1 MWRWAKGRT
10 PALCTERRI
19 GWTGEGIGWAE
30 VPRLPFYPGTG
41 ILPLVDTATLIVTA
55 RRSAGLTQTA
65 LAGRAGTSQSA
76 VARYESG
83 SASPSVRT
91 LERLLHAAGYRLS
104 IMAEPSGAHA
114 DLSGDRMRR
123 LRSLRP
129 EIEQAAKRA
138 HARNVR
144 VFGSVARGED
154 RPESDIDLLV
164 DAPVEREGILPL
176 VGLQRELQELLGER
190 VDVST
195 PELLK
200 PAVAERA
207 LAEAVP
213 L

>member
-1 MWRWAKGRT
+1 M
-10 PALCTERRI
+10 
-19 GWTGEGIGWAE
+19 
-30 VPRLPFYPGTG
+30 
-41 ILPLVDTATLIVTA
+41 DTAALIVTA
-55 RRSAGLTQTA
+55 RRSAGLTQAA
-65 LAGRAGTSQSA
+65 LARRAGTSQSA

-104 IMAEPSGAHA
+104 ITADPSGAHA
-114 DLSGDRMRR
+114 DLSSDRMRH

-164 DAPVEREGILPL
+164 DAPVESEGILPL

-195 PELLK
+195 PVLLL
-200 PAVAERA
+200 PAVATRA

>member
-1 MWRWAKGRT
+1 MDA
-10 PALCTERRI
+10 
-19 GWTGEGIGWAE
+19 
-30 VPRLPFYPGTG
+30 
-41 ILPLVDTATLIVTA
+41 DTLIVTV
-55 RRSAGLTQTA
+55 RRRAGLTQAA
-65 LAGRAGTSQSA
+65 LARRAGTSQPA

-83 SASPSVRT
+83 SVSPSVRT
-91 LERLLHAAGYRLS
+91 LDRLLRAAGHQLS
-104 IMAEPSGAHA
+104 ITATPSGAHV

-129 EIEQAAKRA
+129 EIEKAAKRA

-164 DAPVEREGILPL
+164 DAPVEAEGILPL
-176 VGLQRELQELLGER
+176 IGLQRELHELLGER

-195 PELLK
+195 PALLK
-200 PAVAERA
+200 PAVAARA